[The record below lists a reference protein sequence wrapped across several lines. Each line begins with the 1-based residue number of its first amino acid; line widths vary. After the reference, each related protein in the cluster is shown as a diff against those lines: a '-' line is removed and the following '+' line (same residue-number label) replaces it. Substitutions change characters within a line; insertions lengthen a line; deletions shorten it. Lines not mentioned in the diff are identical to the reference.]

1 MIQSQQY
8 GVSKMYMLIISTI
21 IFSPL
26 DSKIELHEM
35 NSKEQ
40 CLKVGESVLKI
51 NIPLGMNRT
60 VRCVNLEAEQG
71 GKNGY

>member
-1 MIQSQQY
+1 
-8 GVSKMYMLIISTI
+8 MYMLIISTI

-60 VRCVNLEAEQG
+60 VRCVNLESE
-71 GKNGY
+71 

>member
-51 NIPLGMNRT
+51 KIPLGMNRT
-60 VRCVNLEAEQG
+60 VRCVNLEAE
-71 GKNGY
+71 

>member
-1 MIQSQQY
+1 
-8 GVSKMYMLIISTI
+8 MYMLIISTI

-26 DSKIELHEM
+26 DSKIELKEM

-51 NIPLGMNRT
+51 KIPLGMNRT
-60 VRCVNLEAEQG
+60 VRCVNLESE
-71 GKNGY
+71 

>member
-1 MIQSQQY
+1 
-8 GVSKMYMLIISTI
+8 MLIISTI

-26 DSKIELHEM
+26 DSKIELKEM

-51 NIPLGMNRT
+51 KIPLGMNRT
-60 VRCVNLEAEQG
+60 VRCVNLESE
-71 GKNGY
+71 